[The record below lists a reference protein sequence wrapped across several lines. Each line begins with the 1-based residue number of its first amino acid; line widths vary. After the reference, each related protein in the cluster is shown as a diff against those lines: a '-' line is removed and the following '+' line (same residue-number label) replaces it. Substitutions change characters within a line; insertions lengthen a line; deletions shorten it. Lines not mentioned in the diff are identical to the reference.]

1 MIKVLYKNPTAVVLT
16 GKTSSPPFAI
26 SRGSRQGC
34 PLSPLLFALSLE
46 PLAQA
51 IRMCPTISPITIRGT
66 HHHILLYADDVLLY
80 LNNPVQC
87 IPHVLSTFEDYG
99 KLSGFKIN
107 WQKSALLPL
116 NQAMCNVP
124 IPASIP
130 VSKNFI
136 YLGIYSSVQTI
147 AKNNFGNT
155 LNKIIADLD
164 RWSNLPNSL
173 RGRVAIIKMNILPR
187 VNFVSSMLPLPPPP
201 QYWCKLQSAIT
212 KFIWRGKR
220 PRINLTTMQR
230 ERQAGGL
237 SLSPKL

>member
-1 MIKVLYKNPTAVVLT
+1 MTELVHSDQTGFIKSRLATDNVRRLLHVIDGVQTLSSPAAVLSLDAMKAFDCLEWPFLWSVLEFMGFGMLFINMVKVLYKNPTAVVLT

-26 SRGSRQGC
+26 SGGSRQCC

-51 IRMCPTISPITIRGT
+51 IHMSPTISPITIRGT
-66 HHHILLYADDVLLY
+66 HHHIWLHADDVLLY
-80 LNNPVQC
+80 LKNPVQC

-136 YLGIYSSVQTI
+136 IWGLIS
-147 AKNNFGNT
+147 T
-155 LNKIIADLD
+155 LL
-164 RWSNLPNSL
+164 
-173 RGRVAIIKMNILPR
+173 
-187 VNFVSSMLPLPPPP
+187 
-201 QYWCKLQSAIT
+201 Y
-212 KFIWRGKR
+212 
-220 PRINLTTMQR
+220 
-230 ERQAGGL
+230 RQ
-237 SLSPKL
+237 